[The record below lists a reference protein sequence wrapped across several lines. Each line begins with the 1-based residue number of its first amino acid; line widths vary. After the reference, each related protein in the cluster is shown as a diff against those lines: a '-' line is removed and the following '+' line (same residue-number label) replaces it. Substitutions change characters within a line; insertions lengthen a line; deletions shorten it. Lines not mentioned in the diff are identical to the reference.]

1 MFSVNIIV
9 IVSIS
14 DEAIF
19 TFQYVQHEENHSAT
33 GGWRRRIDGED
44 LVVNLQCNVQ
54 RSLNLCSVIFQIL

>member
-1 MFSVNIIV
+1 MFSVNIII
-9 IVSIS
+9 IVTIS